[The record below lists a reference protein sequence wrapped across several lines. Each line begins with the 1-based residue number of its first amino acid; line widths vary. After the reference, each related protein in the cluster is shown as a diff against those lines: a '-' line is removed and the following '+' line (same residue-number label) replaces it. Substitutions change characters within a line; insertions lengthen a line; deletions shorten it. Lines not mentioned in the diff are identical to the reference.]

1 MGFLRDLLPVLG
13 DSLLC
18 SDLSEGL
25 FFFLRGGGFLR
36 IFYRSEAILLV
47 SEDIFRDF

>member
-25 FFFLRGGGFLR
+25 LFFFEGGG
-36 IFYRSEAILLV
+36 IFKDLLPV
-47 SEDIFRDF
+47 